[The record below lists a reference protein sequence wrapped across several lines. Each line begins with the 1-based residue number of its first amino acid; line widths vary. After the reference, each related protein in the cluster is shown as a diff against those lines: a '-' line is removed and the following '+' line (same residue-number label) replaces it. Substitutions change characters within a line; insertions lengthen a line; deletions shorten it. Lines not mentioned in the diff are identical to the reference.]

1 MDFKSFLFNHNH
13 FHKDESNGIFE
24 QDLIGDL
31 HHHHLDNNNGKSYGL
46 NRYPFNR
53 IVENTNSNNNNN
65 KNNNNKNNKIV
76 DSDESDDSNSNSNSS
91 STSSSDNDNS
101 ISNSEETSEDYN
113 SEEDDDDDG
122 EEYTSDK
129 ENNDNNNNNNNNNG
143 QFSLTNNWFVNTFF
157 KTNETAVLNSNINN
171 NKNKNKKDNNNNK
184 KNKNKRNNNINK
196 NKDNKKKSNEFIKPN
211 TLDLFGMNGL
221 GFLKA
226 DILTSTSSSSSSSTT
241 INSRMERMLISN
253 PPLGLIIRED
263 DNVPIVDTYTI
274 SSPFSSGSS
283 SLSTSTD
290 TSITSNDNNSN
301 DLDKINKLINSQ
313 LIIEQSK
320 LNNGTSSDNNNNNN
334 NGSSNDQLL
343 IKCIDCLNIIT
354 DIEKVIFLDCTH
366 IYCKKCLYNFIKKR
380 IDEKRVSKIKC
391 KSCKISLSVYD
402 IKQVL
407 TDEEY
412 SIYDDASLDQAI
424 SRNKDSYI
432 QCPCCNLVMEK
443 VIIPLSSLN
452 SNKNGAIKSNDH
464 NQTIEYD
471 ENGKQ
476 LSRES
481 IEHKRKFRFRCPQ
494 CSCVF
499 CTECKIQPYHLGYTC
514 AQFQIYNSSKH
525 CRFCRVAICPITPI
539 VSPRLSLK
547 PNNNNNT
554 TINRNNINNNNN
566 NNNNNNCCSNDECI
580 SKSIKSCQ
588 KILTCGH
595 ECLGILDETKC
606 LPCIHPDCNN
616 NDYDTPT
623 PLPTNTTTTTT
634 TTTTNTTVNND
645 IIKKPNLINKYK
657 TNQKSNDYCNI
668 CWTDSLS
675 SEPCIQLECGHI
687 FHKKCCSS
695 VLKKRWTSSR
705 ISFGFVKCALCSQNM
720 QHPCLDKYL
729 TPINELYGF
738 IKVKALNRLSLFGV
752 EKDVDFDDPLSKWYN
767 NKEGY
772 VMDRFSY
779 FMCFKCK
786 KPYFGGEKVCAI
798 ADENR
803 IAGEHKP
810 EELVC
815 GGCSSSGNENCKIH
829 GKEFIEYKCKYCCRI
844 SAFFCW
850 GNSHFCVECHRN
862 VNHVAQIPK
871 TQLPQCKCEGSEK
884 HISGEEF
891 CYGCSMCKI
900 ISNSE

>member
-1 MDFKSFLFNHNH
+1 MDFKSFLFSHNH
-13 FHKDESNGIFE
+13 YHRDESNGPF
-24 QDLIGDL
+24 DHDFLIGDL
-31 HHHHLDNNNGKSYGL
+31 HLDNNNNERGFGL

-53 IVENTNSNNNNN
+53 IVEITNNNNNNNNNSNNN
-65 KNNNNKNNKIV
+65 KNNNNSNDKNEIIE
-76 DSDESDDSNSNSNSS
+76 SDESYESDNNNSG
-91 STSSSDNDNS
+91 SSSDNDNS
-101 ISNSEETSEDYN
+101 VSYSEETSDDYN
-113 SEEDDDDDG
+113 SESDNE

-129 ENNDNNNNNNNNNG
+129 ENNDSHNS
-143 QFSLTNNWFVNTFF
+143 QLSLTNNWFVNIFF
-157 KTNETAVLNSNINN
+157 KTNETKVL
-171 NKNKNKKDNNNNK
+171 KPNNNNNSNNE
-184 KNKNKRNNNINK
+184 NKNNNSNQNK
-196 NKDNKKKSNEFIKPN
+196 LNDFIKSN
-211 TLDLFGMNGL
+211 TLDLFGTNEL

-226 DILTSTSSSSSSSTT
+226 EISTSTTATSK
-241 INSRMERMLISN
+241 IERMLLPNS
-253 PPLGLIIRED
+253 PLGLIIRD
-263 DNVPIVDTYTI
+263 SSNNNSVPTYNI

-283 SLSTSTD
+283 SLSTSID
-290 TSITSNDNNSN
+290 TSITSSDNDSD
-301 DLDKINKLINSQ
+301 DLDKVNKLI
-313 LIIEQSK
+313 IEESK
-320 LNNGTSSDNNNNNN
+320 FN
-334 NGSSNDQLL
+334 NGSGNIDQLV

-354 DIEKVIFLDCTH
+354 DIEKIIFLDCTH
-366 IYCKKCLYNFIKKR
+366 IYCKNCLYSFIKKR

-391 KSCKISLSVYD
+391 KSCKTSLSVYD

-412 SIYDDASLDQAI
+412 SIYDEASLDQAI

-443 VIIPLSSLN
+443 IIIPLSSSN
-452 SNKNGAIKSNDH
+452 NNNKNKNGGNIQSNEYY

-514 AQFQIYNSSKH
+514 AQFQIYSSSKH
-525 CRFCRVAICPITPI
+525 CRFCRVAIFPVTPI
-539 VSPRLSLK
+539 ISPRLSLK
-547 PNNNNNT
+547 PL
-554 TINRNNINNNNN
+554 NNNNN
-566 NNNNNNCCSNDECI
+566 NNNNNNSSSSSNNNNSGTTNNNRNSFNNNCCSNEECI

-588 KILTCGH
+588 KTLRCGH
-595 ECLGILDETKC
+595 ECLGILNETKC
-606 LPCIHPDCNN
+606 LPCIHPDCNDD
-616 NDYDTPT
+616 DYDTPT
-623 PLPTNTTTTTT
+623 PMPPNITTTTTT
-634 TTTTNTTVNND
+634 TTTTTSTT
-645 IIKKPNLINKYK
+645 NKSHILNKHK

-675 SEPCIQLECGHI
+675 SEPCIQLDCGHI

-720 QHPCLDKYL
+720 QHPSLEKHL
-729 TPINELYGF
+729 APINELYEF

-786 KPYFGGEKVCAI
+786 KPYFGGEKVCAV

-803 IAGEHKP
+803 IGDHKP

-844 SAFFCW
+844 STFFCW

-862 VNHVAQIPK
+862 VNHVAQVPK
-871 TQLPQCKCEGSEK
+871 SQLPQCKCEGGEK